1 MKPELSSL
9 IKKTI
14 ENRLYLITKLLRMS
28 IPHIYIASGGKG
40 LAGENVV
47 KSILVQFPDFKVP
60 TSIVSDLHTEE
71 RAQAVVLK
79 AKENNGIIVH
89 TMVNKRM
96 RSYLTSLCN
105 EHGVVN
111 FDLMGQLSDYLT
123 DALGAEPVQVPGL
136 FRKMNQDY
144 FDRVAAIEFSLST
157 DDGMNVRKLSQA
169 DIILTG
175 ISRTGKTPLSV
186 YLAMFGWKVANVS
199 LVKDIPP
206 PEELFRV
213 DDRRVFGLTVDPDSL
228 LAQRKRRVTQMGNFN
243 SESYLNL
250 TTINDEL
257 YMADKIFR
265 KGHFTVIDVTNKPVE
280 TLANEIVHMLQER
293 FEIDERKKFQGG

>member
-1 MKPELSSL
+1 
-9 IKKTI
+9 
-14 ENRLYLITKLLRMS
+14 MS
-28 IPHIYIASGGKG
+28 IPHIYIVSGGKG

-47 KSILVQFPDFKVP
+47 KSLLVQFPDFKEP
-60 TSIVSDLHTEE
+60 TSIESDLHTEE
-71 RAQAVVLK
+71 RALAVVLN
-79 AKENNGIIVH
+79 AKNNHGIIVH
-89 TMVNKRM
+89 TMVNKRI
-96 RSYLTSLCN
+96 RTILTSLCE
-105 EHGVVN
+105 EHNVVN
-111 FDLMGQLSDYLT
+111 FDLMGHISDYLT

-175 ISRTGKTPLSV
+175 ISRTGKTPLSI

-206 PEELFRV
+206 PEELFNV
-213 DDRRVFGLTVDPDSL
+213 DEKRVFGLTIDSTNL

-243 SESYLNL
+243 SNSYLKIDN
-250 TTINDEL
+250 INEEL
-257 YMADKIFR
+257 EMAEKIFR
-265 KGHFTVIDVTNKPVE
+265 RGRFTVIDVTNKPVE
-280 TLANEIVHMLQER
+280 TSANEIVHLLQER
-293 FEIDERKKFQGG
+293 FEIDERKKFQGQ